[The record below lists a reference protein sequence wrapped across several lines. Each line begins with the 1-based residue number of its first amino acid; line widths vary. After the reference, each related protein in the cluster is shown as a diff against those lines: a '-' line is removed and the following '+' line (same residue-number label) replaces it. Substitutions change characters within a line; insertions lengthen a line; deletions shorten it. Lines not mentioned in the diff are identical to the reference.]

1 MSEMKISRVFK
12 NKEFYFRK
20 FDFECIEK
28 NEKIIETVKCP
39 VCLDFFENPC
49 MFECGHSF
57 CTVCINKLPIKKCHV
72 HGSCKLGY
80 CPMCRQESHSTN
92 LKKNINLASMVDALQ
107 VRCLQSLLT
116 TCSKEIYLEGIEN
129 HIQNDCGYTFLNC
142 RYECGDFHLRKN
154 KIAHELV
161 CPKNPETKIDCPDC
175 SENIFAVQLEEH
187 RKKSC
192 PETIVSCSVTT
203 LCEHKIKRR
212 ELQQHMNVE
221 SEHHIELLKKDNDRL
236 VKELLERDEKFK
248 TEITKLKSTNFK
260 KIHNL
265 QIKVCEMTERC
276 LGVKRMSKAIVN
288 ELYSYIDNLLR
299 EYNNTNNK

>member
-1 MSEMKISRVFK
+1 MSEMKISRVFQ
-12 NKEFYFRK
+12 NKEFY
-20 FDFECIEK
+20 FECIEK

-72 HGSCKLGY
+72 HGSCKLGD

-107 VRCLQSLLT
+107 VRCLQKCLT
-116 TCSKEIYLEGIEN
+116 TCSKEIYTEGIKN
-129 HIQNDCGYTFLNC
+129 HLQNDCEHIILNC
-142 RYECGDFHLRKN
+142 RYKCGNAHFRMN

-161 CPKNPETKIDCPDC
+161 CLKNPETKIDCPDC

-236 VKELLERDEKFK
+236 VKELLERDEKIK
-248 TEITKLKSTNFK
+248 TEITKLKSTNIDK
-260 KIHNL
+260 LIEIHA
-265 QIKVCEMTERC
+265 K
-276 LGVKRMSKAIVN
+276 VKRLKDIWQENAC
-288 ELYSYIDNLLR
+288 L
-299 EYNNTNNK
+299 KP